1 MNNNTLQNR
10 KGIAAL
16 PGNLVKYR
24 HFYVILVPAVVFYLV
39 FSYYPMYGAVIA
51 FKKFRAI
58 DGIFGSQW
66 VGLAN
71 FRRLWSSVAFR
82 GVMINTVRISLLRLV
97 IGFPAPIILTLLFNE
112 VVSKRYLK
120 IVSTLSYLPYFM
132 SWVVLGGIFIQMLS
146 PSTGIV
152 NQIIKSMGGE
162 PVYFMVSA
170 SWFIPILIG
179 TGVWQGVGWGTII
192 YMAVLAGI
200 DVEMFEAADLEG
212 ARRSQKV
219 WYIILPYLKPTISL
233 MLIFASAGILNAGF
247 DQIFNMYNSSVYD
260 VADVLDTYIYRIGI
274 QGMDYSLSTAIGL
287 FKNVIGFA
295 MLILVNIIT
304 KKLSD
309 SEGIW

>member
-1 MNNNTLQNR
+1 MGNIMQNR
-10 KGIAAL
+10 KGISAL

-71 FRRLWSSVAFR
+71 FRRLWSSSVFR
-82 GVMINTVRISLLRLV
+82 GVMVNTIRISLLRLA

-112 VVSKRYLK
+112 VVNKRYLK
-120 IVSTLSYLPYFM
+120 VVSTLCYLPYFM
-132 SWVVLGGIFIQMLS
+132 SWVVLGGIFTQMLS

-152 NQIIKSMGGE
+152 NQIIKSLGGD
-162 PVYFMVSA
+162 PIYFMVSGA
-170 SWFIPILIG
+170 WFIPILIG

-212 ARRSQKV
+212 ARRFQKV
-219 WYIILPYLKPTISL
+219 RYIILPYLKPTISL

-260 VADVLDTYIYRIGI
+260 IADVLDTYINRIGI

-287 FKNVIGFA
+287 FKNVIGFG
-295 MLILVNIIT
+295 MLILVNFLT

-309 SEGIW
+309 SEGVW